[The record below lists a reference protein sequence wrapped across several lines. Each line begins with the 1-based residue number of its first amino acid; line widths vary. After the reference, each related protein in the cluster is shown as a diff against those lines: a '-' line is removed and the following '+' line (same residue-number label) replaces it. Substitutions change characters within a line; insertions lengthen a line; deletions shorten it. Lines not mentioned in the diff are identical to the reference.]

1 MHPDSDKHFWYLKT
15 YLGKNDKTDFA
26 TIWMKVNNLEINKK
40 EKSTIEIKGE
50 IDVSDFEKSR
60 EEAFKKL
67 GEHIEID
74 GFRKGKAPK
83 DMVIKKLG
91 EQIILEEMAQITLS
105 KAYPQILMENKIE
118 AIGYPQINITKLAK
132 DNPLGFTILTAVIP
146 EINLPDYKNI
156 AKNINKK
163 TEEIKVTDEEVS
175 GLIKR
180 IKKMKAHDDFH
191 KNNPDIKGHDHPEI
205 KDEDLPELDLEYV
218 KTLGDFKD
226 MDDFNKKMKEDILRD
241 KEFRAKEKNRLEI
254 IEAIEKESK
263 IDVPEILI
271 QSETSKI
278 IAKMKSDVEQMGLK
292 YEDYLKNLGKTED
305 EIKESLKGDSE
316 KRAKIQM
323 IVGEIAVKENLKAD
337 EKKLEEEVQKVLK
350 EYKDAD
356 ERNARNYIES
366 VLVNEEVFKL
376 LESQR

>member
-26 TIWMKVNNLEINKK
+26 TIWMKVKNLEINKK

-83 DMVIKKLG
+83 DMIIKKLG

-146 EINLPDYKNI
+146 EINLPDYKSI

-163 TEEIKVTDEEVS
+163 TEEIKVTDEEVED
-175 GLIKR
+175 LIKR

-316 KRAKIQM
+316 KRARIQM